1 MGQEWPGPNLE
12 HMRGPVAV
20 SIHGMPAIPGLIV
33 MCLPVPTSPNR
44 HVTHS
49 PQSTSPPT
57 PSPQI

>member
-33 MCLPVPTSPNR
+33 MCLPSP
-44 HVTHS
+44 HLS
-49 PQSTSPPT
+49 K
-57 PSPQI
+57 PSRDP